1 MTFEQFCLLLVVG
14 ALAGWIAGLILGRRG
29 FGLAG
34 NLIIGVAGS
43 FLGRYALG
51 LVGFYATTTLSRLI
65 TAVVGALLLL
75 WLLSL
80 LPRGGK
86 RK

>member
-1 MTFEQFCLLLVVG
+1 MTFEQFCLLLLVG
-14 ALAGWIAGLILGRRG
+14 AVAGWLAGLILGRRG

-43 FLGRYALG
+43 FLGRYVLG
-51 LVGFYATTTLSRLI
+51 LVGFYATTTLARLI
-65 TAVVGALLLL
+65 TAVLGALILL